1 MIEIDS
7 RKAIN
12 SIKPIAIIDSFVRNE
27 SVRARL
33 NECVSWLKSSGIE
46 VMLVSNIKFDFPES
60 VDHFL
65 YDRRNQLFQGEYTGI
80 RDIDIFRIND
90 SFESHEIKSGM
101 QRHGLS
107 VLVNLFNSL
116 NLAKSL
122 GYTHFYRLEVD
133 DIFGAESVK
142 FIKSVPEICASLN
155 KKALFYYNERY
166 SGEPSN
172 MSFHFIYSE
181 IGFFLD
187 KVRQIRCEE
196 DYRAFLLEK
205 RGSLDFMI
213 AEEYVYSNL
222 KAGGDEGA
230 IIRDGG
236 TMAADF
242 PDTVWNTIVSDSNI
256 DPRHR
261 GVTTSIYRIR
271 EKDGIAIM
279 SYSYA
284 EIKTERKIKVYRD
297 GNLIETIEHR
307 LMNSG
312 GWSYHIPPYE
322 FDEIEIYDGEEF
334 LYSEKKQNTK
344 NYIIF
349 R

>member
-1 MIEIDS
+1 MTDIDT

-12 SIKPIAIIDSFVRNE
+12 SIRPIAIIDSFVRNE

-33 NECVSWLKSSGIE
+33 IECVNWLKSSGIE
-46 VMLVSNIKFDFPES
+46 VMLVSNTKFDFPES

-65 YDRRNQLFQGEYTGI
+65 YDRRNQLFQGEYSGI
-80 RDIDIFRIND
+80 RDIDIFRINS
-90 SFESHEIKSGM
+90 SFESHEMKSGM

-107 VLVNLFNSL
+107 VLVNMFNSL

-133 DIFGAESVK
+133 DIFGPKSVN
-142 FIKSVPEICASLN
+142 FIKSVPEMCATQN

-166 SGEPSN
+166 AGEPSN

-181 IGFFLD
+181 IGFFLE
-187 KVRQIRCEE
+187 KVRQIRSEE
-196 DYRAFLLEK
+196 DYRSFLTES
-205 RGSLDFMI
+205 RGNLDFMI
-213 AEEYVYSNL
+213 AEEYVYNNL
-222 KAGGDEGA
+222 KANGDEGA
-230 IIRDGG
+230 MIRDGG
-236 TMAADF
+236 NMAEDF

-261 GVTTSIYRIR
+261 GVTTSLYRIKER
-271 EKDGIAIM
+271 EGIAIM

-284 EIKTERKIKVYRD
+284 EIETERNIKVYR
-297 GNLIETIEHR
+297 GGELVETITHR
-307 LMNSG
+307 LINSG
-312 GWSYHIPPYE
+312 SWCYHIPSYE

-334 LYSEKKQNTK
+334 LYSERKQNTK